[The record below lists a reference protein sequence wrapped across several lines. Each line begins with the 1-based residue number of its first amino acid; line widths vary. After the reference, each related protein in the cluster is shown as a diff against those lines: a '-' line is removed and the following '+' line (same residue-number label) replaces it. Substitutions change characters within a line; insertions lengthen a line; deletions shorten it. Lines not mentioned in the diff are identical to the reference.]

1 VYTEER
7 MLTQLFGKEKLLLTG
22 LENDIATG
30 KMR

>member
-1 VYTEER
+1 